1 MIIICLVENGRKS
14 VIACRVDN
22 GAAAMAELSIVLL
35 WLGEAAPPAAATR
48 GEIEGEKR
56 NQLFFRLSNLISIET
71 CQSAAANA
79 LYPSSSK

>member
-22 GAAAMAELSIVLL
+22 GAAAMAAELSIVLL

-71 CQSAAANA
+71 CQSAAAV
-79 LYPSSSK
+79 SFFI